1 MSRTRRPSG
10 DVIILRAGGQPA
22 IARLVV
28 RGKNESIAGTNFA
41 HRPLFQPIIKK
52 PTVLGAAAR
61 APVGK
66 MVLATKIARDRAARP
81 PDFHYQ
87 PIIRHK
93 LPANVGSPQPIGRQV
108 MVTTVSRDRA
118 ARPPDY
124 HFRATYLTFKPS
136 GMQVIRWWIKT

>member
-1 MSRTRRPSG
+1 MGRTRRPSG

-22 IARLVV
+22 IARLVM
-28 RGKNESIAGTNFA
+28 RGKNESIAATNFA

-52 PTVLGAAAR
+52 LGIVNPR
-61 APVGK
+61 PPDPVSK
-66 MVLATKIARDRAARP
+66 NLFVMKISRDRAARP

-93 LPANVGSPQPIGRQV
+93 LPANVGSPQPIGRQM